1 MTLSMRPQDPVL
13 MQQQTQLEKQA
24 CENFAQFHNSTSA
37 SQRQKA
43 QRQLKSY
50 ENDLRDLI

>member
-1 MTLSMRPQDPVL
+1 L